1 MLVAVTIRG
10 NDFPDHP
17 HQRKLLVTTDATG
30 EICDTA
36 KRLFVELQDGRT
48 PLRLLGVS
56 LTDLTH
62 REEAQMSLFEDDH
75 KRSRKLD
82 KAMDPIWDIFGRGY
96 HHARWGHGIW
106 EKSGTQAQGPDRD
119 EKRE

>member
-10 NDFPDHP
+10 NDFHDHSRR
-17 HQRKLLVTTDATG
+17 RKLLVTTDATG

-36 KRLFVELQDGRT
+36 KRLFVELRDGQT

-62 REEAQMSLFEDDH
+62 GEAAQMSLFEDEQRE
-75 KRSRKLD
+75 RSR
-82 KAMDPIWDIFGRGY
+82 
-96 HHARWGHGIW
+96 
-106 EKSGTQAQGPDRD
+106 
-119 EKRE
+119 